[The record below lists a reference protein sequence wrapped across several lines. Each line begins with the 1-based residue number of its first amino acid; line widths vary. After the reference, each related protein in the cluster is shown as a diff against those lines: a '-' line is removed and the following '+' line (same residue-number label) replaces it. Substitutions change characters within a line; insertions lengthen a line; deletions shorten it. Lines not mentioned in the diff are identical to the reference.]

1 MKPFAGVI
9 GHASVVDLLTSEL
22 SNPAHAYL
30 FVGPSNVGKASV
42 AREFAANLVGGS
54 DTDAVRRAATGTHPD
69 VIVVAP
75 DGRSSVTVDQA
86 RMVVSAAVLAP
97 LESST
102 KVFLFEEASM
112 LNDEAANA
120 LLKTIEEPI
129 ASSRFVLVADSEDD
143 LPSTVASRCRT
154 VVFGRVSEAEVAAGL
169 EANGIDRESAVEAA
183 RISGG
188 RPGLAL
194 SLATE
199 PAVVE
204 FREAW
209 LSVPANVTDH
219 PGDAYRLVSRVL
231 EATEPLLDAIKER
244 QGAER
249 LMLYPDGNA
258 PKAFLERQ
266 QRELARVSDAL
277 YATGLEL
284 LASFYRDTA
293 ASQVGAPVQNSDVDV
308 ALLARIDVP
317 TAIIH
322 AERVFAAIDALK
334 ANQRP
339 SLALA
344 SLFVD
349 LGRDE

>member
-1 MKPFAGVI
+1 MKPFTGVI
-9 GHASVVDLLTSEL
+9 GHAPVVELLTSEL
-22 SNPAHAYL
+22 ADPAHAYL

-42 AREFAANLVGGS
+42 AREFAAHLVGGS
-54 DTDAVRRAATGTHPD
+54 DADAVRRAVAGTHPD
-69 VIVVAP
+69 VVVVAP

-86 RMVVSAAVLAP
+86 RMVVAAAVRAP
-97 LESST
+97 LDAAS

-129 ASSRFVLVADSEDD
+129 ASSRFVLVADSADD
-143 LPSTVASRCRT
+143 LPLTVASRCRT
-154 VVFGRVSEAEVAAGL
+154 VVFGRVSEAEIVAGL
-169 EANGIDRESAVEAA
+169 EANGVARSNALEAA

-209 LSVPANVTDH
+209 LSVPGSVTDH

-231 EATEPLLDAIKER
+231 DATDPLLEAIKER
-244 QGAER
+244 QGTER
-249 LMLYPDGNA
+249 LLLYPDDNA
-258 PKAFLERQ
+258 PKAYLERQ
-266 QRELARVSDAL
+266 QRELARASDAL
-277 YATGLEL
+277 LATGLEL
-284 LASFYRDTA
+284 LASFYRDCA
-293 ASQVGAPVQNSDVDV
+293 ASQVGAPVQNTDVDV

-317 TAIIH
+317 MAIAH
-322 AERVFAAIDALK
+322 AERVFGAIDALR

-344 SLFVD
+344 ALFVD
-349 LGRDE
+349 LGRDA